1 MAESRIENARYVYV
15 TTTLS
20 KAEMARLDAWIGAQD
35 PKPTRSAAIRNL
47 MLAELARQ
55 TAGETTTE

>member
-1 MAESRIENARYVYV
+1 MADSRIENARYVYA

-20 KAEMARLDAWIGAQD
+20 KAEMQRLDAWIGRQD
-35 PKPTRSAAIRNL
+35 PKPTRSAAIRAL

-55 TAGETTTE
+55 TDAATLAE